1 MKKSD
6 LYMVIIAIILMFI
19 SLTSWV
25 LNQSNLAILSAN
37 FGVVLLVVM
46 MLWQYRES

>member
-19 SLTSWV
+19 SLSSWV
-25 LNQSNLAILSAN
+25 LSQSNLAILSAN

-46 MLWQYRES
+46 MLWQHRES

>member
-46 MLWQYRES
+46 MFWQHRES

>member
-46 MLWQYRES
+46 MLWQHRES

>member
-46 MLWQYRES
+46 MLWPHRES

>member
-25 LNQSNLAILSAN
+25 LNQSNLAILSAK

-46 MLWQYRES
+46 MLWQHRES

>member
-37 FGVVLLVVM
+37 FGIVLLVVM
-46 MLWQYRES
+46 MLWQHRES

>member
-37 FGVVLLVVM
+37 FGVVLLVVI
-46 MLWQYRES
+46 MLWQHRES

>member
-19 SLTSWV
+19 SLTSWL

-46 MLWQYRES
+46 MLWQHRES